1 MTSKS
6 GTDVT
11 SSATQD
17 TEKYSTSFPP
27 GCGDFALKSSNGV
40 IFHFS
45 RFLLSHVSPVFKEMY
60 EMGMGTTKDVVL
72 SLTEDST
79 TLETLLSFIDPTKKN
94 PPLEWK
100 SVENFLIAA
109 DKYQIVGA
117 TDWFDREVREELLQ
131 RRKRE
136 YGLQDP
142 MTCLRLATYFSLPEL
157 SRFALRDL
165 IKYSIEDINYHQA
178 VDGRLMYHL
187 FKLRTQRARELAR
200 AANTINNHVED
211 LMRKSDCD
219 MHRGDNQFD
228 WARKNI
234 WRIIVQPSWRVLIQS
249 FEDEVEYMEEEY
261 CTCLEFDVPE
271 GLDSKIR
278 SLESS
283 LPDLPGTTH

>member
-1 MTSKS
+1 
-6 GTDVT
+6 
-11 SSATQD
+11 
-17 TEKYSTSFPP
+17 
-27 GCGDFALKSSNGV
+27 
-40 IFHFS
+40 
-45 RFLLSHVSPVFKEMY
+45 MY
-60 EMGMGTTKDVVL
+60 EMGMGTTNDVVL

-100 SVENFLIAA
+100 SVESFLIAA
-109 DKYQIVGA
+109 EKYQIMGA

-165 IKYSIEDINYHQA
+165 IKYSIEDIDYHQA

-211 LMRKSDCD
+211 LMRESDCD

-271 GLDSKIR
+271 GLDDKIR